1 MTADAPGLPSPAPFA
16 VLASRDFRAYAAGRF
31 LATLAVQL
39 QGAAVSYQVYA
50 HTRSKIGL
58 AYVGLAQFLP
68 IATLSLAGGQ
78 LADRLDRRLILVACD
93 VVFAAAA
100 VGLYLLARSP
110 APSFGAILVLLALSG
125 AARAFYGPAG
135 SSLLPSLVPREHFP
149 RAVSWHSTLW
159 QIAAIAGPSL
169 AGLLYDAMGG
179 PGPVYLAAAALLGVS
194 GLLITGIQAR
204 PGRSDRAPAT
214 LDTAL
219 AGVRYVSRHKI
230 VLGSITLDFFAVF
243 LGGATALLPVYATDV
258 LRVGAHGY
266 GVMRSAPA
274 VGAGI
279 TALYLAFSP
288 LGRRAGLKMFAG
300 VAVFGAATV
309 VFGLSRSFP
318 LTVAMLAML
327 GAADMVSV
335 VVRSTLI
342 QAATPAEMRGRVS
355 AVNMIFV
362 GASNELGEFESGA
375 LAEWLGA
382 EASVVLGG
390 VGTLVVVLLWAW
402 RFPALRRVDRLE
414 DVHPDEGARE
424 EDRQGVCESPPT

>member
-1 MTADAPGLPSPAPFA
+1 MTAESPGLPSPAPFA

-31 LATLAVQL
+31 LATLAIQM
-39 QGAAVSYQVYA
+39 QGAAVGYQVYA

-68 IATLSLAGGQ
+68 IATLSLGAGQ

-100 VGLYLLARSP
+100 VGLYLLSRSA

-125 AARAFYGPAG
+125 VARAFYGPAG
-135 SSLLPSLVPREHFP
+135 SSLLPSLVPREHFT

-169 AGLLYDAMGG
+169 AGALYGATGEA
-179 PGPVYLAAAALLGVS
+179 GPVYLIAAVLLGAS

-204 PGRSDRAPAT
+204 PGRSHRAPAT
-214 LDTAL
+214 LETAL

-243 LGGATALLPVYATDV
+243 LGGATALLPVYATDI
-258 LRVGAHGY
+258 LHVGPHGF

-279 TALYLAFSP
+279 TALFLTVRP
-288 LGRRAGLKMFAG
+288 LGRRAGRKMLAG

-318 LTVAMLAML
+318 LTVAMLAIL

-342 QAATPAEMRGRVS
+342 QAATPEEMRGRVS
-355 AVNMIFV
+355 AVNMLFV

-382 EASVVLGG
+382 VPSVVIGG
-390 VGTLVVVLLWAW
+390 AGTLVVVLLWAW
-402 RFPALRRVDRLE
+402 IFPGLRRVDRLE
-414 DVHPDEGARE
+414 DVQPEG
-424 EDRQGVCESPPT
+424 

>member
-1 MTADAPGLPSPAPFA
+1 MTADSPGLPASAPFA

-31 LATLAVQL
+31 LATLAIQM
-39 QGAAVSYQVYA
+39 QGAAVGYQVYA

-58 AYVGLAQFLP
+58 AYVGLVQFLP
-68 IATLSLAGGQ
+68 IATLSLGAGQ

-93 VVFAAAA
+93 VLFAAVA
-100 VGLYLLARSP
+100 VGLYLLSRAP
-110 APSFGAILVLLALSG
+110 APSFEAILVLLALSG
-125 AARAFYGPAG
+125 VARSFYGPAG
-135 SSLLPSLVPREHFP
+135 SALLPSLVPREHFT

-159 QIAAIAGPSL
+159 QIAAIAGPSI
-169 AGLLYDAMGG
+169 AGALYGATGG
-179 PGPVYLAAAALLGVS
+179 AGPVYVATAALLGVS
-194 GLLITGIQAR
+194 GALITGIQAR
-204 PGRSDRAPAT
+204 PALRLRAPAT
-214 LDTAL
+214 LETAL
-219 AGVRYVSRHKI
+219 AGVRYVRRHKI

-243 LGGATALLPVYATDV
+243 LGGATALLPVYATDI
-258 LRVGAHGY
+258 LGVGPDGF

-279 TALYLAFSP
+279 MALYLAFRP
-288 LGRRAGLKMFAG
+288 MGRHAGLKMLAG

-318 LTVAMLAML
+318 LTVAMLALL

-355 AVNMIFV
+355 AVNMLFV
-362 GASNELGEFESGA
+362 GASNELGEFESGT

-382 EASVVLGG
+382 VPSVVVGG
-390 VGTLVVVLLWAW
+390 AGTLLVVLAWAW
-402 RFPALRRVDRLE
+402 LFPGLRRVDRLE
-414 DVHPDEGARE
+414 DVEPEG
-424 EDRQGVCESPPT
+424 